1 MSAGNQNKGAQASR
15 LCGDSTSQRSQSH
28 TQAGRLCSLGSFAT
42 QPPPLLIAPNQNRR
56 EFLRTAVRAAL
67 LGTVGLIG
75 AVLVRRQQDCTARGG
90 CDGCAA
96 SDGCPLPW
104 KVVKR

>member
-1 MSAGNQNKGAQASR
+1 MSAEPK
-15 LCGDSTSQRSQSH
+15 T
-28 TQAGRLCSLGSFAT
+28 
-42 QPPPLLIAPNQNRR
+42 RR
-56 EFLRTAVRAAL
+56 DFLRTAVRVAL

-90 CDGCAA
+90 CDGCNV
-96 SDGCPLPW
+96 SDGCSLPW

>member
-1 MSAGNQNKGAQASR
+1 MI
-15 LCGDSTSQRSQSH
+15 
-28 TQAGRLCSLGSFAT
+28 
-42 QPPPLLIAPNQNRR
+42 PAPQNRR
-56 EFLRTAVRAAL
+56 EFLRTALRAAL

-90 CDGCAA
+90 CDGCNI
-96 SDGCPLPW
+96 SDGCSLPW